1 MTSLPKEI
9 QTMTSFSL
17 RRVGLYGLAA
27 VLAGA
32 SVPLLAAPANAA
44 AITGNATGS
53 AQVSLSGA
61 SCALTGGPLATPT
74 PVLSLNSDSATPFS
88 ASANATGTS
97 NTNAADVTHAEATIS
112 GTAFSTETGG
122 SATSVGVD
130 GVASVTFDSK
140 FGLAS
145 DCSGA
150 ATTGLSGSATLTL
163 TAPAMLDLRV
173 RALHGGYV
181 TTVSVFLASAS
192 GASQTV
198 AAYSGTNG
206 RRLALVQ
213 PGSYTFNFTLTS
225 LLTGPSPILV
235 PKTRTMPF
243 TFRADFKA
251 PGAAEG
257 ASTGTGASYL
267 ALPDTLNCSN
277 GTAAADF
284 TAKAGKKVKKPKKGH
299 KKKKPV
305 ITKVDFFAGDAKVA
319 SVRKPNRDT
328 LTTVTGI
335 DTSGEVTLEAV
346 LSVPKKGTLSVRRT
360 YLPCS

>member
-1 MTSLPKEI
+1 MTKP
-9 QTMTSFSL
+9 SL

-27 VLAGA
+27 VLAG
-32 SVPLLAAPANAA
+32 STVPLLAAPANAA
-44 AITGNATGS
+44 AITGNASGG

-61 SCALTGGPLATPT
+61 SCTVTGGPLATPT
-74 PVLSLNSDSATPFS
+74 PVLSLNSDTVTPFS
-88 ASANATGTS
+88 ASASAIGTS
-97 NTNAADVTHAEATIS
+97 NTNAADVTRADATIS
-112 GTAFSTETGG
+112 GTAFSTEAGG
-122 SATSVGVD
+122 SAVSVGVE

-140 FGLAS
+140 YGLAS
-145 DCSGA
+145 DCSGTA
-150 ATTGLSGSATLTL
+150 MTGVSGSATLTL

-173 RALHGGYV
+173 KALRGGYL
-181 TTVSVFLASAS
+181 TTVSVLLTSSS
-192 GASQTV
+192 GVSQTI

-206 RRLALVQ
+206 RRLTLVQ
-213 PGSYTFNFTLTS
+213 PGNYAFNFSLTS

-257 ASTGTGASYL
+257 GSAGTGAKYL

-284 TAKAGKKVKKPKKGH
+284 TAKAGKKLKKPKKGH

-305 ITKVDFFAGDAKVA
+305 ITKADFFVGDVKVA

-346 LSVPKKGTLSVRRT
+346 LTVPKKGTLTVRRT